1 MVWLATKKGALAVL
15 PRHAPSPQVPVL
27 VTLVVLCKVML
38 CCEDTT
44 SKLKETF
51 AMELVVGSRFY
62 SQKGGQ
68 EGGVMSVLGLRL
80 VYQNHDI
87 MAVLGWHVTGLDSL
101 TAHSFI

>member
-1 MVWLATKKGALAVL
+1 MRQA
-15 PRHAPSPQVPVL
+15 QVPVL

-38 CCEDTT
+38 CCENTT

-68 EGGVMSVLGLRL
+68 EGGVMSVLRDL
-80 VYQNHDI
+80 YQNHDI
-87 MAVLGWHVTGLDSL
+87 MAVLGWYVTGLDSL

>member
-1 MVWLATKKGALAVL
+1 MRQA
-15 PRHAPSPQVPVL
+15 QVPVL

-38 CCEDTT
+38 CCENTT

-68 EGGVMSVLGLRL
+68 EGGVMSVLRDL
-80 VYQNHDI
+80 YQNHDI